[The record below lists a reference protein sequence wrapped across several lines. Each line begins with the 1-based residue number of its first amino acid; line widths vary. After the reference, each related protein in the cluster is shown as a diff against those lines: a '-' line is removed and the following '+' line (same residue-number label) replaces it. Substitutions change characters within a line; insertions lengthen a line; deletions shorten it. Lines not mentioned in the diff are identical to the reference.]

1 MTVEDGG
8 TDRFP
13 AGMRVL
19 AVDDDPTCLKVLEN
33 LLRSCQ
39 YQVTTT
45 NQAIMALKM
54 LRENRD
60 KFDLVIS
67 DVNMPDM
74 DGFKL
79 LELVGLEMDLP
90 VIMLSAYGDPKLV
103 MKGITHGAC
112 DYLLKPVRMEE
123 LKNIWQHVIRRKK
136 SNTKNQSQL
145 PNQDK
150 DNNESGQGALGAIT
164 IANPDGKL
172 NKRRKDQNEEEE
184 EEDGEENENEN
195 EDPSS
200 QKKPRVVWSVDL
212 HRKFVSAVN
221 QLGLEKAVPKKILD
235 LMDVE
240 GLTRENVASHLQ
252 KYRLYLK
259 RISTVASQ
267 QANIVAAF
275 GAKDPSYMRMTALNG
290 FGDFQTLAGSG
301 RFSGTSLYP
310 QGIML
315 GRLNSP
321 AGLGLQGI
329 VTSGPVQPSHL
340 QNVSKSINSL
350 GKLQPNPSPANQNT
364 SLLQPNQSKPGPH
377 IRDITKFDNPTSL
390 KISPI
395 TDNRAT
401 ASTYSKPR
409 HGIPSSHL
417 FLQGNPQQTRSGDE
431 FGIQSSFGAVSLQS
445 ETLDVGAAGGCNFI
459 DKSRCNE
466 NWHGAVQL
474 PQLPS
479 ANPTQLTVPFNCSQ
493 VTPTN
498 MTEKF
503 TLPTTFIRNSPN
515 DISASPVPS
524 ALGDSRGDMQ
534 CQAGLLGNV
543 VPNVNFTSSKSRW
556 EDHNQNYQH
565 FNHGFGTF
573 DSVFPANGDIN
584 SLIHN
589 MGSVSSVRSGSVDAP
604 FADQSNSANAP
615 LYQQAEVGKSASM
628 EANIRSIENYLLGQ
642 TKFQDGFMPNGFES
656 LDELMDG
663 MIKQEPNE
671 AMLTNGDFSLGTY
684 SVESCM

>member
-8 TDRFP
+8 NDRFP
-13 AGMRVL
+13 VGMRVL

-136 SNTKNQSQL
+136 SNSKNQSQL

-150 DNNESGQGALGAIT
+150 DNGESGQGAQGAQT
-164 IANPDGKL
+164 TANPDGKL

-184 EEDGEENENEN
+184 EEDGEDNENEN

-235 LMDVE
+235 LMNVE

-259 RISTVASQ
+259 RISNVQ
-267 QANIVAAF
+267 QANMVAAF

-290 FGDFQTLAGSG
+290 FGDFRTLAGSG

-321 AGLGLQGI
+321 VGLGLQGI
-329 VTSGPVQPSHL
+329 AASGPIQPSHL

-364 SLLQPNQSKPGPH
+364 SLLQPNHGKPGPH
-377 IRDITKFDNPTSL
+377 IRDITKFDNPTAL
-390 KISPI
+390 KVSPI
-395 TDNRAT
+395 ADNRVT
-401 ASTYSKPR
+401 ASSSSNLSQSV
-409 HGIPSSHL
+409 PSSHL
-417 FLQGNPQQTRSGDE
+417 LLQGNPQQSRSGDE

-445 ETLDVGAAGGCNFI
+445 ETLNVGAIGGCNFI

-479 ANPTQLTVPFNCSQ
+479 ANPTPLTVPFNCSQ
-493 VTPTN
+493 VAPTN

-503 TLPTTFIRNSPN
+503 TLPSPFIHNGPN
-515 DISASPVPS
+515 NISSSPVPS

-543 VPNVNFTSSKSRW
+543 IQNVDFTSSKSKW

-565 FNHGFGTF
+565 QFNHGFGTF
-573 DSVFPANGDIN
+573 DSVVPANGDMEP
-584 SLIHN
+584 LIQN
-589 MGSVSSVRSGSVDAP
+589 MGSASSLRGGSVDAP
-604 FADQSNSANAP
+604 FAVQSNSGNAP

-628 EANIRSIENYLLGQ
+628 EANMRSFENYLLGQ
-642 TKFQDGFMPNGFES
+642 TKFPDGFMPNGFES

-663 MIKQEPNE
+663 MIKQEHNE
-671 AMLTNGDFSLGTY
+671 AVLTNGDFSLGTY
-684 SVESCM
+684 PVGSCM